1 MNLCTILSAFMLFT
15 LLFQGV
21 NLFLISS
28 KEKFEFFN
36 KHKSKFSILSL
47 LFSVFHGGIAIAAIL
62 QVFESYGLKWFYLG
76 GFFLGLGAIL
86 CPMLLDFAEKKS
98 RQEKY
103 EKFNLLRP
111 LVFLFRTAFVLVMLE
126 LFVFNFNSF
135 HITDATTPYFPDA
148 SASESVTNVSYSNGQ
163 YVSNGSGY
171 CSIVLKAPGTKVN
184 TMTIDAVSNQKAAV
198 NLEVDFSDES
208 NTSTK
213 LRSGLCKEEII
224 QNNVRSQTFPTFFS
238 GIAGDLAI
246 RFTVETDEVVTIRQ
260 ISLNQPINFEFSVI
274 RFFTLYLILFVL
286 YTLYASEILRRP
298 FKENQ
303 KLLKS
308 VFALFTALII
318 LGTIPMINYY
328 RTMRGSPGIIND
340 FAMTTGDQ
348 ITKELVDA
356 FEKGQVHL
364 TDPVPADLEALE
376 NPYDWSQRIENN
388 VSAKWDHL
396 YYNGKYYSYYGI
408 APVVLLFLP
417 YHFITGR
424 YFPGWWSVFL
434 FTGIGLSFL
443 AMFAYSFI
451 KKFFK
456 HIPAS
461 FAIIALL
468 LLQLGSGI
476 LFSPANPTF
485 YEIAA
490 SCGFM
495 FMVSGLYFLLKA
507 NLLEP
512 KKISY
517 WRLALSGVLLS
528 FSVLSRPTLAL
539 YCIGAVILIGFGCYR
554 LFKAQEKSKI
564 SVKLK
569 YLACALVPFIVIG
582 GVQLMYNYAR
592 FGSFTSFGI
601 EYSLTINDFTRS
613 QFYTRMVSIGI
624 FNFLFAFPVINTVF
638 PFTHSAE
645 VNTLNF
651 NGYYFV
657 AQNIAT
663 SLFIKVL
670 PLWSY
675 LFGYRAFKL
684 TRGCKNRLPYTV
696 LFLFFCVLC
705 PFIIMFSIWE
715 SGFIARYSSDFA
727 WLLILGALIIAFLLY
742 QNIKSESLKRML
754 SMLFVGSLFI
764 CFMFTVGQLQD
775 YITTALNKN
784 PEVNASILSFGR
796 IFEFWR

>member
-1 MNLCTILSAFMLFT
+1 MNLCTILSVFMLLT

-21 NLFLISS
+21 NVFFLSS
-28 KEKFEFFN
+28 KEKWKGYERNKNKFFI
-36 KHKSKFSILSL
+36 SSL
-47 LFSVFHGGIAIAAIL
+47 IVSVCHGGIAIAAVGNL
-62 QVFESYGLKWFYLG
+62 FASYGLKWFFLG
-76 GFFLGLGAIL
+76 GFLLSVGTVL
-86 CPMLLDFAEKKS
+86 CPLLLNFAEKKN
-98 RQEKY
+98 RQKKY
-103 EKFNLLRP
+103 EKFHLIRP
-111 LVFLFRTAFVLVMLE
+111 LVFLVRTAFVLVMLE

-135 HITDATTPYFPDA
+135 HITDDTAPYIADA
-148 SASESVTNVSYSNGQ
+148 SASESVTNATYSNGQ
-163 YVSNGSGY
+163 YVSNGAGE
-171 CSIVLKAPGTKVN
+171 CRIVLKAPNMKVN

-198 NLEVDFSDES
+198 DLEVDFSDES
-208 NTSTK
+208 NTSTL

-224 QNNVRSQTFPTFFS
+224 QNNVRSRTFPTFFS
-238 GIAGDLAI
+238 GTAGDLVI
-246 RFTVETDEVVTIRQ
+246 RFTADADEVITIRQ
-260 ISLNQPINFEFSVI
+260 ISLNQPIDFQFSVI
-274 RFFTLYLILFVL
+274 RFFTLYLIVFVL
-286 YTLYASEILRRP
+286 YTLHASEILRRP

-308 VFALFTALII
+308 VFAVFTALII

-328 RTMRGSPGIIND
+328 RTMRGSPGILND

-364 TDPVPADLEALE
+364 TDPVPAELEALE

-388 VSAKWDHL
+388 VTCKWDHL

-417 YHFITGR
+417 YHILTGY
-424 YFPGWWSVFL
+424 YFPGWWAVFL

-456 HIPAS
+456 NIPAS
-461 FAIIALL
+461 FAVIALL

-476 LFSPANPTF
+476 LFSPANPSF

-517 WRLALSGVLLS
+517 WRLALSSVLLS

-539 YCIGAVILIGFGCYR
+539 YCVGAVLLIGFGCRR
-554 LFKAQEKSKI
+554 LFKTPEKTGAG
-564 SVKLK
+564 VKFK
-569 YLACALVPFIVIG
+569 YLLCALVPFIVIG

-645 VNTLNF
+645 VNTLNL

-705 PFIIMFSIWE
+705 PFVIMCSIWE

-727 WLLILGALIIAFLLY
+727 WLLILGALVIAFLLY
-742 QNIKSESLKRML
+742 QNIQSESLKRVL
-754 SMLFVGSLFI
+754 SMLFAGTLLV

-775 YITTALNKN
+775 YITTELNKN